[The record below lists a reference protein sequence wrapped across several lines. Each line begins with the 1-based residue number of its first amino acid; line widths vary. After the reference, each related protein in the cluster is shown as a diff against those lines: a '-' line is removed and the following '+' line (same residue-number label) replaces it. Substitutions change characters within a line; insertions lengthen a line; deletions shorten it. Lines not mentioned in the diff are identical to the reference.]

1 MGTNFYRIPTAKE
14 LELRKNKLQTRIRQ
28 IDLSPNSL
36 SRGFRID
43 KSKDY
48 ENITPWDEFTEDIEI
63 HLGKR
68 SMGWKFCWNFHKNKY
83 YKDKTSLETFI
94 RSGRVIDEYGEEI
107 SPDEFLEM
115 AYTWCVDGYDTQ
127 TYYDE
132 NPSHRSSFINH
143 NNHWDIYVDGLRISS
158 STDFS

>member
-1 MGTNFYRIPTAKE
+1 MGTNFYRIPTASE
-14 LELRKNKLQTRIRQ
+14 LEKRKNKLQTRIRQ

-43 KSKDY
+43 KSEDY

-83 YKDKTSLETFI
+83 FNDKTSLEAFV
-94 RSGRVIDEYGEEI
+94 RSGRVIDEYGQEI

-115 AYTWCVDGYDTQ
+115 AYTWCVDGWDTQ

-143 NNHWDIYVDGLRISS
+143 NNFWDIYIDGLRISS